1 MSNTST
7 VGIKA
12 FGAFIPRLRLDRAAI
27 AKAHSWAFPSIRGKG
42 EKAICSWDEDAITL
56 GVEAARDC
64 LGTHQDKI
72 GKVTF
77 SSTTAPFADLQN
89 SGIIAAAM
97 NLDQRTGCLD
107 AGGSTRAGLNS
118 LINDLEN
125 TSEQDQLVIAS
136 DRRRAQPASP
146 AEMRYGSGAAAMLVG
161 QGDLIASFLGG
172 EHLATPFMDHY
183 RMSDQPYD
191 YYGEERWI
199 RDEGVVKL
207 VPATIE
213 ALLER
218 SGTETA
224 AVAYFGLSGAP
235 KGSDKIVAKKLGID
249 PANLLPDF
257 QENVGDTGTAHPLLQ
272 LSAALERARPGDII
286 VVASFGAGCD
296 VAVFRKENG
305 SRKPERGLA
314 GTLKDRIP
322 ETSYLK
328 MLSFDGEL
336 NIDWGPRA
344 EVDTKASFPQQY
356 RAADQILS
364 FTGGK
369 CDSCGAVQFPST
381 TNCVECGTPATQKP
395 FQLANDN
402 AEIATYSAD
411 WLQYCPAPPLYVGLV
426 QFNSGA
432 RVLMEIVDVG
442 DQELDVGT
450 PLRMVFRVKAKD
462 NLRNYRRY
470 FWKATPTNN

>member
-27 AKAHSWAFPSIRGKG
+27 AKAHSWAFPSMRGKG

-64 LGTHQDKI
+64 LGTHQDQI
-72 GKVTF
+72 RKVTF

-97 NLDQRTGCLD
+97 NLDQRTGCVD

-125 TSEQDQLVIAS
+125 ASEQDQLVIAS
-136 DRRRAQPASP
+136 DRRRAKPASS

-172 EHLATPFMDHY
+172 EHLAIPFMDHY
-183 RMSDQPYD
+183 RMSGQPYD

-207 VPATIE
+207 VPATIK

-218 SGTETA
+218 SGIETE

-249 PANLLPDF
+249 SANLLPDF

-272 LSAALERARPGDII
+272 LAAAFERATSGDII
-286 VVASFGAGCD
+286 VVAAFGSGCD
-296 VAVFRKENG
+296 VAVFRKESSN
-305 SRKPERGLA
+305 RKPERGLA
-314 GTLKDRIP
+314 GTLEDRIP

-369 CDSCGAVQFPST
+369 CGSCSAVQFPST
-381 TNCVECGTPATQKP
+381 TNCVECGTPDTQKP

-402 AEIATYSAD
+402 AKVATYSAD
-411 WLQYCPAPPLYVGLV
+411 WLQYYPAPPLYVGLV
-426 QFNSGA
+426 QFNAGA

-442 DQELDVGT
+442 EQELDVGT
-450 PLRMVFRVKAKD
+450 PLRVVFRIKAND

-470 FWKATPTNN
+470 FWKATPAKA